1 MKKYYEEAIQKICEM
16 SKILTESEWNKI
28 AKEENYLSSESL
40 RYISNIDFEDWCKT
54 IINSNA

>member
-1 MKKYYEEAIQKICEM
+1 MKK
-16 SKILTESEWNKI
+16 LTESEWNKI

-40 RYISNIDFEDWCKT
+40 RYISNMDFEDWCKT